1 MGDDED
7 KRRLYV
13 GSLNFNTDD
22 GGLTDFFAK
31 YYGVSDGK
39 RT

>member
-13 GSLNFNTDD
+13 GSLDFNTDD
-22 GGLTDFFAK
+22 DCLKKFFAE

-39 RT
+39 RN